1 MALEIATASCAI
13 FSWSSQAMNCS
24 ALRAGGEGL
33 AVGTERDVED
43 GVGVS
48 GEGGARVSQIRAIY
62 IYIHNL
68 RPFN

>member
-1 MALEIATASCAI
+1 
-13 FSWSSQAMNCS
+13 MNCS

-62 IYIHNL
+62 IYIYPQL
-68 RPFN
+68 EAL